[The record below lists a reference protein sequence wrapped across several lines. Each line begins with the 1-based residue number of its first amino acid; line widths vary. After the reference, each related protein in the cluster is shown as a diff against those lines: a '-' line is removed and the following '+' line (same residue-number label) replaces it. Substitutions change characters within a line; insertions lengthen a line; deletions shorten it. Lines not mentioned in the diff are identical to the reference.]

1 MNIKINHI
9 IARILGGKATSDDF
23 LLFNNWLNEDTNNKK
38 EFIQL
43 KNYWDAEVSFN
54 HSISPILSLEKTQN
68 EILRKEKTTFL
79 KKIFY
84 IFTPIAAV
92 VALVITVSVL
102 YHKYNAPN
110 ERVEFF
116 TYLTNEH
123 KINFSLNDESEVTLN
138 KNSRLTYSS
147 RYGVKDR
154 YVKLEGEGYFD
165 IKHDPTTDFVIAIQ
179 ADENVVFIKVLGT
192 VFNVKVDEDNKQVI
206 ATLIEGSIQFE
217 SPEQKIR
224 IRPNQELTY
233 HYSTNDIHIKEVDT
247 DEKTSWKDNLIKYK
261 SIPLV
266 ELLARLEQNF
276 NVRIII
282 QNKKLTNHDVTVTG
296 SFGEEQSLDQILK
309 VISRSIP
316 FKWYVDNDGVYY
328 IK

>member
-23 LLFNNWLNEDTNNKK
+23 LSFNNWLNQDANNKK
-38 EFIQL
+38 EFKLL

-54 HSISPILSLEKTQN
+54 HSISPLLSLEKTQN
-68 EILRKEKTTFL
+68 KIHHKSKATFL
-79 KKIFY
+79 KKVLSL
-84 IFTPIAAV
+84 FTPIAAV
-92 VALVITVSVL
+92 VALTITFSVL
-102 YHKYNAPN
+102 YHKYNASN

-123 KINFSLNDESEVTLN
+123 KINFSLNDDSHITLN
-138 KNSRLTYSS
+138 KNSSLTYSN
-147 RYGVKDR
+147 RYGIKDR

-179 ADENVVFIKVLGT
+179 ADANVVFIKVLGT
-192 VFNVKVDEDNKQVI
+192 VFNVKVDADNKQVV
-206 ATLIEGSIQFE
+206 ATLVKGSIQFE

-224 IRPNQELTY
+224 IRPNQQLTY
-233 HYSTNDIHIKEVDT
+233 HYSTNDIHIKEVNT
-247 DEKTSWKDNLIKYK
+247 DDETGWKDNLIKYK
-261 SIPLV
+261 SITLV
-266 ELLARLEQNF
+266 ELLTRLEEKF

-282 QNKKLTNHDVTVTG
+282 QNKKLTNSDVTVTG

-309 VISRSIP
+309 VISRSIS
-316 FKWYVDNDGVYY
+316 FRWSVENGIYY